1 MTKALFINGSPR
13 KNGNTSQLLK
23 RAMDGAREAGAEVEL
38 VNLYDRNLNYKG
50 CMSCFA
56 CKIKGGK
63 KGVCSFK
70 DDLLPILQK
79 AVEADVLVCGS
90 PNYCGYPSAALRA
103 FMERMEFPAVNY
115 SDYSKPVVL
124 KRICS
129 ATIYTMNCPNEEVY
143 RQMNYHVLMDSAA
156 QQLGV
161 FGPTEIL
168 YSYDTYQFSNY
179 DCYESDADRELS
191 AAKGGIHA
199 LTHALAV
206 SLAGKVRVNSISP
219 GWIDTAYTVYEGPD
233 AIQQPVGR
241 VGNPLDIA
249 NMVLYLC
256 SDKAGFI
263 TGENICIDGGM
274 TKQMIYHGDC
284 GWTLKQTDK

>member
-13 KNGNTSQLLK
+13 KNGNTAQLLK

-38 VNLYDRNLNYKG
+38 VNLYDRSLNYKG

-56 CKIKGGK
+56 CKLKGGK

-70 DDLLPILQK
+70 DDLQPILHK

-129 ATIYTMNCPNEEVY
+129 ATIYTMNCPNEDVY
-143 RQMNYHVLMDSAA
+143 RQMNYPILMDTSA

-168 YSYDTYQFSNY
+168 CSYDTYQFSNYTEILCSYDTYQFSNY
-179 DCYESDADRELS
+179 DRYDAATFSEAHKAEVRDTQFPIDLEKAYEL
-191 AAKGGIHA
+191 
-199 LTHALAV
+199 
-206 SLAGKVRVNSISP
+206 GKRLVKKC
-219 GWIDTAYTVYEGPD
+219 TE
-233 AIQQPVGR
+233 
-241 VGNPLDIA
+241 
-249 NMVLYLC
+249 
-256 SDKAGFI
+256 
-263 TGENICIDGGM
+263 E
-274 TKQMIYHGDC
+274 
-284 GWTLKQTDK
+284 

>member
-1 MTKALFINGSPR
+1 MTKAFFINGSPR
-13 KNGNTSQLLK
+13 KNGNTAQLLK
-23 RAMDGAREAGAEVEL
+23 RAMDSAREAGAEVEL

-56 CKIKGGK
+56 CKLKGGK

-70 DDLLPILQK
+70 DDLQPILQK

-115 SDYSKPVVL
+115 SDYSKPVVQ

-143 RQMNYHVLMDSAA
+143 RQMNYHILMDTSA

-168 YSYDTYQFSNY
+168 CSYDTYQFTNY
-179 DCYESDADRELS
+179 DRYDAATFNETHKAEVRDTQFPVDLEKAYELGKRLVDKCIS
-191 AAKGGIHA
+191 AK
-199 LTHALAV
+199 
-206 SLAGKVRVNSISP
+206 
-219 GWIDTAYTVYEGPD
+219 
-233 AIQQPVGR
+233 
-241 VGNPLDIA
+241 
-249 NMVLYLC
+249 
-256 SDKAGFI
+256 
-263 TGENICIDGGM
+263 
-274 TKQMIYHGDC
+274 
-284 GWTLKQTDK
+284 